1 MEQKEV
7 QKLLDDFRDKVIAE
21 AKQGL
26 PRDTGELAKSLKS
39 YVKASKNSI
48 QITFQMK
55 SYGWFQDRGVKGVAS
70 GESLSDYKFGTGK
83 KDGGLTR
90 GINKWVQRKQI
101 QFRNKE
107 TGQFMSYEQT
117 ARTIIRS
124 IWMKGIKPSMWFTKP
139 FEKYY
144 RKLPNEVTKK
154 YVKDLETLFNSI
166 TQENLKQI
174 NNLSK

>member
-1 MEQKEV
+1 MRKGEV

-21 AKQGL
+21 AKQGI
-26 PRDTGELAKSLKS
+26 PRDTGSLAKSLKS
-39 YVKASKNSI
+39 YVKESKNSI
-48 QITFQMK
+48 QISFSMNN
-55 SYGWFQDRGVKGVAS
+55 YGWYQDRGVKGVSS
-70 GESLSDYKFGTGK
+70 GKSLSNYSFGTGK

-90 GINKWVQRKQI
+90 GINKWVRRKQI

-124 IWMKGIKPSMWFTKP
+124 IWFKGIKPSMWFTKP

-144 RKLPNEVTKK
+144 KKLPKEVTEK
-154 YVKDLETLFNSI
+154 YVKDMETLFNSI
-166 TQENLKQI
+166 TSENFKKLA
-174 NNLSK
+174 

>member
-1 MEQKEV
+1 MKKGEV

-26 PRDTGELAKSLKS
+26 PRDTGGLAKSLKS
-39 YVKASKNSI
+39 YVKESKNSI
-48 QITFQMK
+48 QISFSMNE
-55 SYGWFQDRGVKGVAS
+55 YGFYQDRGVKGVRS
-70 GESLSDYKFGTGK
+70 GKSLSGYQFGTGSGEK
-83 KDGGLTR
+83 GGLTR
-90 GINKWVQRKQI
+90 GINKWVRRKQI

-124 IWMKGIKPSMWFTKP
+124 IWQKGIKPSMFFTRP

-144 RKLPNEVTKK
+144 KKLPKAVTEK
-154 YVKDLETLFNSI
+154 YALDMVNLFNTI
-166 TQENLKQI
+166 TSENFKKLA
-174 NNLSK
+174 